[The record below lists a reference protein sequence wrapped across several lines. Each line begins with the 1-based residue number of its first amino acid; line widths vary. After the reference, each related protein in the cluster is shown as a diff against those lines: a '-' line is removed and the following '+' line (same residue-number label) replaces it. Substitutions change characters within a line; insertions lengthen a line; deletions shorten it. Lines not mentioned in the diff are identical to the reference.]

1 MQVLAE
7 HAYQDRRDGNDAD
20 GAVWA
25 VLEAPRPDERFRTIE
40 TQSSTERAAWQGL
53 ASAGLD

>member
-1 MQVLAE
+1 MSTARQ
-7 HAYQDRRDGNDAD
+7 
-20 GAVWA
+20 
-25 VLEAPRPDERFRTIE
+25 PDERFRTIE